1 AARNPDEV
9 VVPSEKRCPG
19 CGITRPSSEWTRDS
33 TKRDGLRSHC
43 KPCMRAE
50 SAKYRAANPEKL
62 REYNRRWYKA
72 NSDKAREYS
81 RRWREANPDRVRAKH
96 HRRRAR
102 KASAN
107 LYPHTH
113 EDLIVFTRDYLGLD
127 PDKCWYCTL
136 E

>member
-1 AARNPDEV
+1 ELPVTEFGQNRCTKDGLHHYCRECNRTRQREYQAKNAARNPDEV

-72 NSDKAREYS
+72 NS
-81 RRWREANPDRVRAKH
+81 
-96 HRRRAR
+96 
-102 KASAN
+102 
-107 LYPHTH
+107 
-113 EDLIVFTRDYLGLD
+113 
-127 PDKCWYCTL
+127 
-136 E
+136 